1 MEIRFL
7 RKIIIPCAGK
17 SSRMKSSVPKQLLKI
32 NGRAAINYLLEEVD
46 KYFETII
53 IPIPKDK
60 SSKELFNKNIEDH
73 FLSKIKFIE
82 SESGS
87 GDGQAV
93 LDGLSSF
100 KANGSLIFVCW
111 GDTFI
116 IDSTSAFEK
125 HLNISEGA
133 DIFVPLIFDKN
144 PYVKYVLK
152 ENSDFV
158 KDIHLSIDNKI
169 EINWDEGLA
178 DQSIFIVKDSIIQQL
193 QEYKNDL
200 NGSPLNFLRFMNSF
214 SKSLKIKA
222 LKIPKRISKSYNI
235 ESEFLDIKSFI

>member
-1 MEIRFL
+1 MEIRLL

-32 NGRAAINYLLEEVD
+32 KGRAAINYLLEEVN

-53 IPIPKDK
+53 IPIPNDK
-60 SSKELFNKNIEDH
+60 SSKDLFNENIEDH
-73 FLSKIKFIE
+73 FLSKINFIK
-82 SESGS
+82 SEPGS

-116 IDSTSAFEK
+116 IDSPTAFEK
-125 HLNISEGA
+125 HLNISDDA
-133 DIFVPLIFDKN
+133 DIFVPLTFDRK
-144 PYVKYVLK
+144 PYVKYMLK
-152 ENSDFV
+152 KNSELIEQ
-158 KDIHLSIDNKI
+158 IHLSIDGSQ
-169 EINWDEGLA
+169 EINWKDGLA
-178 DQSIFIVKDSIIQQL
+178 DQSIFIVKDSIIKQL

-200 NGSPLNFLRFMNSF
+200 NGSPLNFLRFMNTF

-222 LKIPKRISKSYNI
+222 LKMPKRISKSYNI
-235 ESEFLDIKSFI
+235 ASEFLDIESFI